1 MYKSSIGLIAV
12 LGMSLPLAALVTS
25 PAQALPEPQI
35 LEKLQEI
42 PVFTITDKNKNL
54 LQQSV
59 GKAPNVRQF
68 SPVYME
74 QSDAQTFVN
83 KLKKDGSP
91 NGKLAQI
98 TVVPLSAVY
107 KMQLETEKKP
117 NGINFLLFPT
127 EQQVKNAQ
135 ILKNKPYQFNALYP
149 VPLFT
154 VAIKQKDKYVTVQQ
168 NKLTPLF
175 FEKQQ
180 AQQWLERV
188 KKADPK
194 LVANAEIKVNYLHSV
209 LKDFHDKNYP
219 EQQQLTLVP
228 SSKNV
233 ELIRKL
239 QAQQPKTGTTPT
251 PSAAPATG
259 APKK

>member
-1 MYKSSIGLIAV
+1 MYKSSIGLIAI
-12 LGMSLPLAALVTS
+12 LAMSAPLATVVMS
-25 PAQALPEPQI
+25 PAQALSEAQV

-59 GKAPNVRQF
+59 GKAPNVKLF
-68 SPVYME
+68 SPVYIE
-74 QSDAQTFVN
+74 QGDAQTFVN

-98 TVVPLSAVY
+98 TIVPLSAVY
-107 KMQLETEKKP
+107 KMQLESEKKP
-117 NGINFLLFPT
+117 NGINFLLFPN

-135 ILKNKPYQFNALYP
+135 ILKNKPYQFNSLYP

-175 FEKQQ
+175 FDKQQ

-188 KKADPK
+188 KKVDPK

-209 LKDFHDKNYP
+209 LKDFNDRTYP
-219 EQQQLTLVP
+219 EQQQFTFVP
-228 SSKNV
+228 STKNV
-233 ELIRKL
+233 EIIRKI
-239 QAQQPKTGTTPT
+239 QAQQQTKPGATTP
-251 PSAAPATG
+251 SPAGT
-259 APKK
+259 PKK